1 MICHSR
7 VGLVRIPQKAHRDT
21 LHRICVCTSG
31 KICGPRSAFWCVRA
45 MKRRCIICHAQ
56 VGPVCILP
64 KSVGTRCTKLV
75 FLHPVGSVGH
85 VVRSGASEL

>member
-1 MICHSR
+1 
-7 VGLVRIPQKAHRDT
+7 
-21 LHRICVCTSG
+21 
-31 KICGPRSAFWCVRA
+31 